1 MSSLVQVVPQDPV
14 SNRFSIY
21 DGSRMGDEFLM
32 WHMGQANGP
41 QKPAS
46 TPQLPNVPNV
56 FWTEPPAELETLYGL
71 AQLYDMGQI
80 DALVGSAVQVFGDS
94 VDSIEFRSQV
104 TPPIIINRPF
114 TPGQKPQP
122 QVQEGTP
129 LTSIVLDKA
138 AKPAMY
144 IHLKNGATYPIEPY
158 GTPTEDYTGYVV
170 AGIGLTL
177 ALGLL
182 AGVAVGRKLF
192 CRVEYADPLG

>member
-32 WHMGQANGP
+32 WHMGQADSPPSNR
-41 QKPAS
+41 KPAAS
-46 TPQLPNVPNV
+46 SQLQ
-56 FWTEPPAELETLYGL
+56 TLYGL
-71 AQLYDMGQI
+71 AQLYDLGQI
-80 DALVGSAVQVFGDS
+80 DALVGSAVQIFGDS

-104 TPPIIINRPF
+104 TPPIVINRPF

-129 LTSIVLDKA
+129 LTSIILDKA

-158 GTPTEDYTGYVV
+158 GTPTEDFTGYVV
-170 AGIGLTL
+170 AGIGVML

-182 AGVAVGRKLF
+182 AGVAVGRRLF